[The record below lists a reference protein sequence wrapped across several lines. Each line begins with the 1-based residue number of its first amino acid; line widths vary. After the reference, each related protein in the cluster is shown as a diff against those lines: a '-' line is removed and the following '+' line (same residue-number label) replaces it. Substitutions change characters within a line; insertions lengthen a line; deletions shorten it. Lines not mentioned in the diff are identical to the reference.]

1 MACLEITHELYTHYF
16 SVTCDSYTSP
26 QLYSTI
32 TVPSV
37 PRLLSVTR
45 ILSDGL
51 ELNWLPPRQ
60 PNGRPQYEIQYRTDN
75 SNFTT
80 LANGRQGVTH
90 YNLTGLQQN
99 VIYYIRVVAVNYVNG
114 TPLRGNESETIT
126 ATVAPTASGENAHN
140 ILLRYI
146 RRSSV
151 SWTH

>member
-1 MACLEITHELYTHYF
+1 M
-16 SVTCDSYTSP
+16 
-26 QLYSTI
+26 
-32 TVPSV
+32 
-37 PRLLSVTR
+37 
-45 ILSDGL
+45 
-51 ELNWLPPRQ
+51 
-60 PNGRPQYEIQYRTDN
+60 
-75 SNFTT
+75 
-80 LANGRQGVTH
+80 TH